1 MTSVFVAPDR
11 GRALL
16 LSLWVLWLL
25 GLATFLASTVLVGRD
40 SRSVVLD
47 TWLYSA
53 LALGAAAL
61 AVLRPVLVE
70 RGRVLWSVNAL
81 ALLVYAA
88 GDLVYSFY
96 VVELDPEPYPSVAD
110 ALWLSYYVF
119 AVVFLVALL
128 RTRARGVNR
137 STAVDGV
144 VVGLGAAAA
153 TAAVSFDTIRAASE
167 GTALETA
174 ASLGYPVGALVL
186 LGTAGAALAVMGWR
200 VGLQWWA
207 LVLGGLV
214 FAAADTVYAYLTATT
229 GYTDGTPLD
238 ALWLIAL
245 GLQAAAA
252 WLRPRYARH
261 AGSGGVVTLVLP
273 LAFAGAALFLL
284 VLEHFQTLSLL
295 ALVLAAATVAA
306 ALLRITIT
314 VDEVRQLAVTRVQ
327 ALTDELTGLP
337 NRRSWDHEL
346 ERSVAHARRF
356 KLPVAVAV
364 LDVDRFKDHN
374 DGHGH
379 AAGDALL
386 VDAAQSWSSV
396 LREVDTIARWGGDEF
411 GLLITGCDAP
421 EAAKAVERVRAMTPS
436 GATCSAGLVVW
447 DGEEDEAA
455 LMARADRAL
464 YAAKRTGRDRLV
476 VCTEPAAQLTGT

>member
-1 MTSVFVAPDR
+1 MSSDTTSNTAASWYAFAGLCLAGAVV
-11 GRALL
+11 GV
-16 LSLWVLWLL
+16 LSLVLPHPETMNMTVLWANTTVAFVTSGAAFVL
-25 GLATFLASTVLVGRD
+25 GRRGAPQWLTHPFVLGGTALIANAAFHSGDGASYYAVWFVWIVLFAYSFYGR
-40 SRSVVLD
+40 R
-47 TWLYSA
+47 
-53 LALGAAAL
+53 AAL
-61 AVLRPVLVE
+61 AH
-70 RGRVLWSVNAL
+70 L
-81 ALLVYAA
+81 A
-88 GDLVYSFY
+88 
-96 VVELDPEPYPSVAD
+96 SVA
-110 ALWLSYYVF
+110 
-119 AVVFLVALL
+119 
-128 RTRARGVNR
+128 
-137 STAVDGV
+137 
-144 VVGLGAAAA
+144 
-153 TAAVSFDTIRAASE
+153 I
-167 GTALETA
+167 
-174 ASLGYPVGALVL
+174 
-186 LGTAGAALAVMGWR
+186 
-200 VGLQWWA
+200 
-207 LVLGGLV
+207 
-214 FAAADTVYAYLTATT
+214 AY
-229 GYTDGTPLD
+229 
-238 ALWLIAL
+238 
-245 GLQAAAA
+245 
-252 WLRPRYARH
+252 
-261 AGSGGVVTLVLP
+261 
-273 LAFAGAALFLL
+273 
-284 VLEHFQTLSLL
+284 
-295 ALVLAAATVAA
+295 ALVLALLDADLAAVRWVT
-306 ALLRITIT
+306 TIT
-314 VDEVRQLAVTRVQ
+314 TLVIAAVFVDRLVRSLRRRAEDVEALMGRLEELAQ
-327 ALTDELTGLP
+327 TDELTGLP